1 VLCEGC
7 ERMKKIIKSRTQ
19 KAGLP
24 PGTLVHLGERRE
36 DSSRINIFK
45 YSEENLEEKE
55 IKIGEIPEKLPGEGE
70 VLWVNIDGLHEV
82 EIIERI
88 GEIFSLH
95 PLVLEDILST
105 DQRPKVEDYGEFL
118 FLVLPMFYFSTD
130 EDTIIAEQVSLI
142 LGNNFIISFQEQQ
155 GDVFSELRRRLRTK
169 KGLLRRRGA
178 DYLFY
183 GLLDSI
189 VDAYFLIL
197 EKVGEDIEAIDDL
210 LLEKTDSGLLREI
223 HRVKREMIFLRRSV
237 WPLREAIA
245 KLERRETTLISESTL
260 IYLRDVY
267 DHVIQIIEAVE
278 TSRDLISGIM
288 DIYLSTVSNRMN
300 EVMKVLT
307 IIATIFI
314 PLTFVAGIYGMNF
327 VFMPELEWSWGYPL
341 VLLVMGL
348 IALGMI
354 LFFRRKRWF

>member
-1 VLCEGC
+1 
-7 ERMKKIIKSRTQ
+7 MKKIIKSRSQ
-19 KAGLP
+19 KAGHP
-24 PGTLVHLGERRE
+24 PGILVHLGERKE
-36 DSSRINIFK
+36 ENSRINIFK

-55 IKIGEIPEKLPGEGE
+55 IKVEDISRNFPGEGE
-70 VLWVNIDGLHEV
+70 VLWVNVDGLHDV
-82 EIIERI
+82 EIIEKI
-88 GEIFSLH
+88 GQDFSLH

-105 DQRPKVEDYGEFL
+105 DQRPKIEDYGEFL
-118 FLVLPMFYFSTD
+118 FLVLPMFYYSTE
-130 EDTIIAEQVSLI
+130 EDTIIAEQVSLV

-197 EKVGEDIEAIDDL
+197 EKVGEDIEEIDDL
-210 LLEKTDSGLLREI
+210 LLEKADSELLQRI
-223 HRVKREMIFLRRSV
+223 HRVKREMVFLRRSV
-237 WPLREAIA
+237 WPLREVIA
-245 KLERRETTLISESTL
+245 KLERRETALISESTL

-267 DHVIQIIEAVE
+267 DHVIQIIETVE

-314 PLTFVAGIYGMNF
+314 PLTFVAGVYGMNF
-327 VFMPELEWSWGYPL
+327 VFMPELEWPWGYPI
-341 VLLVMGL
+341 VLMIMG
-348 IALGMI
+348 IVALGMV
-354 LFFRRKRWF
+354 FYFRRKRWL